1 MTSGQS
7 SVSVYNQSFD
17 CGGNETSLSDCPTSP
32 LDNCSDS
39 TSVFVMCQGSGHA
52 VVTVLFKIRGLNTSN
67 VGWLRVLKLD
77 SF

>member
-32 LDNCSDS
+32 LDNCSGDA
-39 TSVFVMCQGSGHA
+39 SVSVKCPG
-52 VVTVLFKIRGLNTSN
+52 N
-67 VGWLRVLKLD
+67 VD
-77 SF
+77 Q